1 MHISISAPVSSLF
14 RRFRPYTAHEKTLH
28 WAAILEKTMTM
39 QLNGTEF
46 TAVETRT
53 FAPAFEGAQAR
64 REKDAVSL
72 MARRYSRRNR
82 RENRAL

>member
-1 MHISISAPVSSLF
+1 MF
-14 RRFRPYTAHEKTLH
+14 HEKTLH
-28 WAAILEKTMTM
+28 RAANLEKTMTN
-39 QLNGTEF
+39 QLNGTQF

-64 REKDAVSL
+64 REKDVNSL